1 LIVETMNVNISGGIF
16 EFTQG
21 RRWRRYRHAPLGQTT
36 RSAEQRTSL
45 RESAV
50 MNLSMK
56 AARAEFK
63 SVTDGARLEL
73 RMKRTPVVEVLRSV
87 RFVILL

>member
-1 LIVETMNVNISGGIF
+1 
-16 EFTQG
+16 
-21 RRWRRYRHAPLGQTT
+21 
-36 RSAEQRTSL
+36 
-45 RESAV
+45 

-87 RFVILL
+87 RFVIFIVERYASTGLVVLWAGTALSEVHQKE